1 GKEIVVEP
9 PVPQDPQFA
18 DRVRASFARQE
29 VMRTLGATLTRVE
42 PGLVEIALPFR
53 NDLPQQHG
61 FLHAGVITTIVDS
74 ACGYAALS
82 LMPAQTGV
90 LSIEYKVNFL
100 APARG
105 SRFIARG
112 RVLRA
117 GKTITVCMGD
127 VMAVQDDGQEVVIAT
142 MLATMLVVRDRPG
155 VLD

>member
-1 GKEIVVEP
+1 MVEP

-53 NDLPQQHG
+53 NDLTQQHG